1 MSLAS
6 LQSSYDP
13 AAQFGSVTAGS
24 VVSTKSLTVKGVPI
38 TGLFSSGA
46 LESGYSGLQFVREQQ
61 DLSGA
66 FGPLDSV
73 APTGT
78 LTTDKGSNSAT
89 FSDVVTADA
98 SGNWSYKYPLTFNTP
113 PQLTLTPAAGS
124 AGPLLDHYDVS
135 GASGYMRFATA
146 QSKFLIAGSGSYGGL
161 GAPVPI
167 SMDLPQLNPSFVRG
181 TTMEPTVYHTG
192 QTVTL
197 GTIGPFTSFT
207 TPADL
212 DPTQVSTMLSSFVFE
227 TPVDITNPAGA
238 STEVA
243 LAYYTLPSTAPGGA
257 GSVIYDWIVPSG
269 ATGTGFATESWN
281 QYSSYPLKLTP
292 STTYYIFAWL
302 YARGSTTPVS
312 PTVTMKVSIPKLTYY
327 STGAPMAPVARYRSV
342 TVSGGRTLAASS
354 RRE

>member
-46 LESGYSGLQFVREQQ
+46 LESGYSGLQFVHEAS
-61 DLSGA
+61 DISGFA
-66 FGPLDSV
+66 PLGTY

-78 LTTDKGSNSAT
+78 LTTDKSSNSAT

-98 SGNWSYKYPLTFNTP
+98 SGNWSYKYPLTFDDP

-146 QSKFLIAGSGSYGGL
+146 QSKFLIAGVGSYGGL
-161 GAPVPI
+161 GAPAPV
-167 SMDLPQLNPSFVRG
+167 SMDLPTLNPSLIRG
-181 TTMEPTVYHTG
+181 TTLT
-192 QTVTL
+192 QTTFPSGEIQTL
-197 GTIGPFTSFT
+197 GTIGPIGSFT

-212 DPTQVSTMLSSFVFE
+212 DPTQVSTLLSSFVFE
-227 TPVDITNPAGA
+227 APVNITDPVDSTTRVAIT
-238 STEVA
+238 
-243 LAYYTLPSTAPGGA
+243 YYTLPTLAPGGA
-257 GSVIYDWIVPSG
+257 GSEIYDWAVPSG

-281 QYSSYPLKLTP
+281 QYSSVPLKLTP
-292 STTYYIFAWL
+292 STTYYIYVWL
-302 YARGSTTPVS
+302 NALGVTTPVS